1 MYEFALSDPDGVL
14 VRVGWPSRLMA
25 RRRTAISSVRG
36 VPYPNYEGKHAHP
49 ALTEPA
55 AFVRYWVSHGV
66 LPADH
71 RAPHSVVMLYQRS
84 VYDAVR
90 ASGVS
95 PFAPRGR
102 RNTAFLDLHLFDATE
117 VRSASSAAS
126 ASARRRPSPRWSRW
140 PRSACATSSG
150 SARPGRC
157 ASGLDTGDVVVC
169 DRAVRDEGVSHH
181 YLPPARFAE
190 AAPGLTARL
199 HDAFAAA
206 GLDPTIGSAWT
217 IDAPFRE
224 TVLEARHYADEGVA
238 VVEMEAAALFA
249 VGAVRGVEVASA
261 FAISDSLA
269 DGEWVPQFGDPRLGV
284 RLAAMVDGHGRPP
297 RRAADE
303 LAEHGPGEQA
313 AGVVVEPGRD
323 PADDDLVACRSV
335 AHADPP
341 AHDGAHPH
349 QPGRD
354 EEDRPEHDGRHGPG
368 GDAEARR
375 ARRRTRPA

>member
-1 MYEFALSDPDGVL
+1 M
-14 VRVGWPSRLMA
+14 
-25 RRRTAISSVRG
+25 
-36 VPYPNYEGKHAHP
+36 PYPNYEGKHAHP

-71 RAPHSVVMLYQRS
+71 RAPHSVVMLYQRA

-90 ASGVS
+90 SSGVS

-102 RNTAFLDLHLFDATE
+102 RNSAFLDLHVFDATDGRVGVVGGFGIGAPAAVATME
-117 VRSASSAAS
+117 SLAAIGVRQFVGLGTAGAL
-126 ASARRRPSPRWSRW
+126 RQ
-140 PRSACATSSG
+140 
-150 SARPGRC
+150 
-157 ASGLDTGDVVVC
+157 GLDTGDVVVC

-199 HDAFAAA
+199 HDAFVAA

-249 VGAVRGVEVASA
+249 VGAVRGVQVASA

-284 RLAAMVDGHGRPP
+284 RLAAMV
-297 RRAADE
+297 AATVDL
-303 LAEHGPGEQA
+303 LAQLSP
-313 AGVVVEPGRD
+313 
-323 PADDDLVACRSV
+323 S
-335 AHADPP
+335 
-341 AHDGAHPH
+341 
-349 QPGRD
+349 
-354 EEDRPEHDGRHGPG
+354 
-368 GDAEARR
+368 
-375 ARRRTRPA
+375 